1 MKPTICLF
9 PKLAGIGGMVSFQ
22 SKLIEGLSQRGINVS
37 YSINESNPDSVLV
50 IGGTKHFPQ
59 LLLAKKRGIP
69 IVQRLDGMNW
79 IHRVLNTGAAHWLR
93 AEYGNLILNLIR
105 SYFADRIVYQS
116 RFSKDWWDRVR
127 GEVTCKNL
135 IIHNGV
141 DLSIFS
147 PISDNGSQENKIRLL
162 IVEGSLLGGYEFGL
176 ENAIMLGSE
185 MVKRHVSHKTLELE
199 IVGKVSLSLQQNWEN
214 WIRDNIPNGN
224 LHIKWSGIVAHQ
236 QINSVYQGADLFYS
250 ADINAACPNSVLESL
265 ASGTPVIAFDTGA
278 LSELL
283 EDQGGIVVPYGGDPW
298 RVEKPDIGNLA
309 DNAIYLLDNLDRYR
323 VSARKHAESYFGL
336 DAMVDRYVDILL
348 G

>member
-22 SKLIEGLSQRGINVS
+22 AKLIQGLSQRGINVC

-79 IHRVLNTGAAHWLR
+79 IHKVLNTGAAHWLR
-93 AEYGNLILNLIR
+93 AEYGNLNLNIIR

-116 RFSKDWWDRVR
+116 QFSKDWWDRKR
-127 GEVTCKNL
+127 GEVICKNL

-141 DLSIFS
+141 DLSIFNPNS
-147 PISDNGSQENKIRLL
+147 ENECQEDKIRLL

-176 ENAIMLGSE
+176 ENAIMLGFE
-185 MVKRHVSHKTLELE
+185 MVKRLESHKTLELE
-199 IVGKVSLSLQQNWEN
+199 IVGKVSLSLQKYWEN
-214 WIRDNIPNGN
+214 WIRDNVPNGN
-224 LHIKWSGIVAHQ
+224 LHLKWSGVVAHQ
-236 QINSVYQGADLFYS
+236 KINAVYQCADIFFS

-283 EDQGGIVVPYGGDPW
+283 EDKGGIVVPYGGDPW

-309 DNAIYLLDNLDRYR
+309 DKAKYLLDNLARYR
-323 VSARKHAESYFGL
+323 VSARKHAELSFGL
-336 DAMVDRYVDILL
+336 DAMVDRYIEILL

>member
-9 PKLAGIGGMVSFQ
+9 PKLSGIGGMVSFQ
-22 SKLIEGLSQRGINVS
+22 AKLIEGLSKRGINVS

-50 IGGTKHFPQ
+50 IGGTKHIYQ
-59 LLLAKKRGIP
+59 LLFAKRRGIP

-79 IHRVLNTGAAHWLR
+79 IHRVLNTGAAHWLK
-93 AEYGNLILNLIR
+93 AEYGNFNLNLIR
-105 SYFADRIVYQS
+105 SKFADRIVYQS
-116 RFSKDWWDRVR
+116 QFSKNWWDRVR
-127 GEVTCKNL
+127 GEVSHRNL

-141 DLSIFS
+141 DLSKFS
-147 PISDNGSQENKIRLL
+147 PISQNGSKKNTIRLL

-176 ENAIMLGSE
+176 ENAVL
-185 MVKRHVSHKTLELE
+185 LAYELDKKIDSYKNIE
-199 IVGKVSLSLQQNWEN
+199 LYIVGKVSVSLQQYWEN
-214 WIRDNIPNGN
+214 WIRENVPNGSIK
-224 LHIKWSGIVAHQ
+224 LKWSGVIAHQ
-236 QINSVYQGADLFYS
+236 KINAVYQAADLFYS

-298 RVEKPDIGNLA
+298 KVDKPDIGDLA
-309 DNAIYLLDNLDRYR
+309 EQTKYLLDNIDRYR
-323 VSARKHAESYFGL
+323 VSARKRAESAFGL
-336 DAMVDRYVDILL
+336 DTMVDKYVDILL